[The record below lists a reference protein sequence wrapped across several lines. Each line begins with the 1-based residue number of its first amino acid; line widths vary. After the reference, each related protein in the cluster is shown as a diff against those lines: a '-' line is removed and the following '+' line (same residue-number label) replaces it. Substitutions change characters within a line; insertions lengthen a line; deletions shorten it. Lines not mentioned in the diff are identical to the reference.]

1 MKVSKVDDLTVAFTL
16 QEPFSAFETLF
27 GRIRIIPEHVLI
39 RLLSN

>member
-16 QEPFSAFETLF
+16 QEPFSSFETEI

-39 RLLSN
+39 RLLSS